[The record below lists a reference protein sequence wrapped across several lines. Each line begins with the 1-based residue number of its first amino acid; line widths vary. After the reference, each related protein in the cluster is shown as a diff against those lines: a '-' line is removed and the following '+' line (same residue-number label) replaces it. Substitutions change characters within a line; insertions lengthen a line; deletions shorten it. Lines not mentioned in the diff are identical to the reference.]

1 MKSGII
7 YVLIT
12 ALCFTTHEPVTKLFA
27 SEINPYAI
35 TAIRF
40 FIGSLI
46 LLPFS
51 VREIIKKH
59 IKLTVKDFLIM
70 GGLGILSVC
79 ISMIFV
85 QMAVDV
91 ADSPALV
98 AIVFSSNS
106 IITIIL
112 SVIFL
117 GDKLTKKKIAG
128 LCLCI
133 CGVLVSADLSRGSN
147 MLSILLALLSAVT
160 FSIYTV
166 LCKKYMTKISGI
178 IQTGLSFFIGS
189 VALLVVLALLGIEVV
204 GGISSSNITELL
216 YISIVVTGVGYW
228 AYFSAVKTGGPQN
241 AAITFLIKPI
251 LTPVATFFINGIAP
265 NENILIALVLVL
277 VGAVLASGVQMRG
290 RKKGVEI
297 QKEKCVKT
305 SADGKMP
312 V

>member
-1 MKSGII
+1 MKNGII

-40 FIGSLI
+40 FVGSLI

-59 IKLTVKDFLIM
+59 IKLTVKDFIIM

-147 MLSILLALLSAVT
+147 ILSIMLALLSAVT

-166 LCKKYMTKISGI
+166 LCKKYMTKISGV
-178 IQTGLSFFIGS
+178 IQTGLSFFMGS
-189 VALLVVLALLGIEVV
+189 AVLLVVLALFKVEIV

-216 YISIVVTGVGYW
+216 YISIVVTGIGYW
-228 AYFSAVKTGGPQN
+228 AYFSAVKTGGPQT

-251 LTPVATFFINGIAP
+251 LTPLATFFINGIAP
-265 NENILIALVLVL
+265 NNNILISLVLVL
-277 VGAVLASGVQMRG
+277 VGAILASGAQIGV
-290 RKKGVEI
+290 RKKVIETRN
-297 QKEKCVKT
+297 EKYVKT
-305 SADGKMP
+305 STESKMI